1 VDEARKVIERLER
14 IEALQSDRA
23 PAADLLAEVRHL
35 VREGEAWIAA
45 EHERRR
51 ETGERRASAEAASS
65 TAGAEEA
72 LSGCRTT
79 LARGEEV
86 VRREVDRTAI

>member
-1 VDEARKVIERLER
+1 MDEARKVIERLER

-51 ETGERRASAEAASS
+51 ETGGRRAS
-65 TAGAEEA
+65 TAGAEAA

-79 LARGEEV
+79 LARREEV